1 MVSTQRPAATLDDWE
16 GPLYPSPV
24 KQLATVLRRW
34 RTDMTGN
41 QWLGCACRDLGG
53 YVLRFRIATQDG
65 YKWWWFLQF
74 ELGGASRNHYLLQP
88 VFFRVCYSGC
98 YSAEPSALENYALGF
113 GDGTLQHAPVS
124 RLGRHVA
131 GFSAMFEGR
140 SSDGYEWRMLN
151 FAARDPVTS

>member
-74 ELGGASRNHYLLQP
+74 ELGGGHIL
-88 VFFRVCYSGC
+88 V
-98 YSAEPSALENYALGF
+98 ALPWPGERSPAVY
-113 GDGTLQHAPVS
+113 
-124 RLGRHVA
+124 
-131 GFSAMFEGR
+131 R
-140 SSDGYEWRMLN
+140 SSSAVSDR
-151 FAARDPVTS
+151 RVTQLLEELIHQMEQRLPGTR